1 MNILDGIFLVIIILS
16 FFRGILRGLIKEV
29 TFILGLA
36 LAFLGAS
43 QWFEPVRDR
52 LLPIV
57 PEAQIATTVSYV
69 LLFFAIFLAVLFVG
83 TVVRY
88 TLQAFMLGW
97 LDRLGGGFLGV
108 VKGILLCAVTVLL
121 LMTVFTQDAKVLRTS
136 RVAPYV
142 IRISGEMSSYV
153 PEDYKEKFYEIAED
167 LQEAWQDSD
176 LSLWLDGQKE
186 GDS

>member
-16 FFRGILRGLIKEV
+16 LFRGILRGLIREV
-29 TFILGLA
+29 AFILGLA
-36 LAFLGAS
+36 LAFFGAFR
-43 QWFEPVRDR
+43 WFEPLRDW
-52 LLPIV
+52 LLTIV

-83 TVVRY
+83 SAVRH
-88 TLQAFMLGW
+88 TLQALMLGW

-108 VKGILLCAVTVLL
+108 VKGFLLCAVIILL

-136 RVAPYV
+136 RIAPYV

-153 PEDYKEKFYEIAED
+153 PEQYKEKFYEVAED

-176 LSLWLDGQKE
+176 FSRWLDRQEE